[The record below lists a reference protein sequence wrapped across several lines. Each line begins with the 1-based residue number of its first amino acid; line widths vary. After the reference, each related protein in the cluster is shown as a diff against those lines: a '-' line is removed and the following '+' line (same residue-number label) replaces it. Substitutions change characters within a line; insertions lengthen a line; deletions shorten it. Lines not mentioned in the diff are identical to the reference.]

1 VALAAQLQ
9 HAEEE
14 IQEVDPVQA
23 AVQEIHNLLNVLL
36 HWGT

>member
-9 HAEEE
+9 DAEEE
-14 IQEVDPVQA
+14 IQEVDLVQA

-36 HWGT
+36 R